1 MIGGIIMVH
10 SDDYGLVLPP
20 NIAPTKVSI
29 ISIKETEKVIEEKEV
44 KQKKTY
50 INPLKENHIEVYV
63 YGKDYV
69 FSSVEEVFNTPF
81 LNGKKIPEVLN
92 EITWEK
98 RI

>member
-1 MIGGIIMVH
+1 MGKLEELRRRASDINDGIYCFY
-10 SDDYGLVLPP
+10 SKGDFF
-20 NIAPTKVSI
+20 
-29 ISIKETEKVIEEKEV
+29 
-44 KQKKTY
+44 